1 MRNPIKILSSLESHS
16 SNLNYTFE
24 RLYRNLYNREMFL
37 LAYQN
42 IYASEGNMTKGVDG
56 KTIDGMSLKRIDE
69 LINKLKDESYQPNPS
84 RRTYIPKKN
93 SNKQR
98 PLGIPSFD
106 DKLVQEV
113 VRMILE
119 AIYEN
124 SFERTSHG
132 FRPDRSC
139 HTALN
144 QIQVCFTGTKWF
156 IEGDIKGFFDNI
168 DHSTMIDILSLRIK
182 DERFLRLIRK
192 FLNAGYLEDWTYH
205 KTYSGTP
212 QGGIISPILANIYL
226 DRFDKY
232 MNDMKKAFDKGRK
245 RKTNP
250 KTTVF
255 ERRRKKL
262 LQQLDNA
269 SSQAERDEIIKQIK
283 TIEHERF
290 SVPYTDPF
298 DDNFK
303 RIQYTRYAD
312 DFLIGVIGSKEDAK
326 NIKAQIGEYL
336 RNVLKLELS
345 EEKTLITHS
354 KKKAHFLG
362 YNIYVRHTNSIKRN
376 RYGYLKRN
384 QSGVVALEVP
394 MEAVKAKLLHYGAMK
409 IEVDVYGKEVWRAKS
424 RYFLKDNDDLEII
437 EQYNSEIRGIRNYYS
452 IANNSAIL
460 NSFGYIMCQ
469 SLFKTY
475 ATKYRCSMKQ
485 AMDKFRIGSEFGI
498 KYKTKDGK
506 ERIRFFY
513 HEGFAR
519 KKVDKTANIDIIPS
533 TVKYASKTSLID
545 RLKANKC
552 ELCGKTDCEIEIHH
566 VRKLKDLKGK
576 SYWEKFMI
584 ARKRKTLALCKECH
598 EKLHRGKLN

>member
-1 MRNPIKILSSLESHS
+1 
-16 SNLNYTFE
+16 
-24 RLYRNLYNREMFL
+24 
-37 LAYQN
+37 
-42 IYASEGNMTKGVDG
+42 
-56 KTIDGMSLKRIDE
+56 
-69 LINKLKDESYQPNPS
+69 
-84 RRTYIPKKN
+84 
-93 SNKQR
+93 
-98 PLGIPSFD
+98 
-106 DKLVQEV
+106 
-113 VRMILE
+113 
-119 AIYEN
+119 
-124 SFERTSHG
+124 
-132 FRPDRSC
+132 
-139 HTALN
+139 
-144 QIQVCFTGTKWF
+144 
-156 IEGDIKGFFDNI
+156 
-168 DHSTMIDILSLRIK
+168 
-182 DERFLRLIRK
+182 
-192 FLNAGYLEDWTYH
+192 
-205 KTYSGTP
+205 
-212 QGGIISPILANIYL
+212 
-226 DRFDKY
+226 

-250 KTTVF
+250 QTTVY

-262 LQQLDNA
+262 IQQLDNA

-283 TIEHERF
+283 AIEHERF

-326 NIKAQIGEYL
+326 NVKAQIGEYL

-362 YNIYVRHTNSIKRN
+362 YNIYIRHTNSIKRN

-394 MEAVKAKLLHYGAMK
+394 METVKAKLLHYGAMK

-519 KKVDKTANIDIIPS
+519 KKVDKTAKIDIIPS
-533 TVKYASKTSLID
+533 TVKYASKTNLID

-552 ELCGKTDCEIEIHH
+552 EFCGKTDCEIEIHH